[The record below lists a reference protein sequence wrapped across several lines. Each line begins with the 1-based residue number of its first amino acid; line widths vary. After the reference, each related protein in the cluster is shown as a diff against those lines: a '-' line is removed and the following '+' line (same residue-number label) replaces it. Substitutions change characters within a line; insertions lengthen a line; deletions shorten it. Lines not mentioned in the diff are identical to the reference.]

1 MDVLKFGGTSV
12 KDAKNI
18 SRVIDIVSNRDSR
31 QAVVVVSALGGITN
45 QLIEVATL
53 AENGQDSYKTLLTE
67 IETRHLDVIKALI
80 TVNRQSSVVAKVKI
94 QLNELEDLLRGMSLV
109 GEVSPRT
116 LDIVQSFG
124 ERLSSY
130 IIYEAFKE
138 RGFDVTHLDARQ
150 IIKTDSNFNNALVDF
165 DKTNALITQ
174 WFSSHKGLHI
184 IPGFIASNAENKTT
198 TLGRGGSDYTASI
211 LAAALNSSILEIWT
225 DVDGMMTADPR
236 KVPKAF
242 PVERVS
248 YSEAMELSHFGA
260 KVIYPP
266 TIVPAMAK
274 KIPIAIKNT
283 FNPSL
288 FGTLIK
294 DLVEDNTSSIRGIS
308 SIDDICLLTVEG
320 SGLVGVSGVAMR
332 VFRALAQEKINVI
345 LITQGSS
352 EHNITFAVL
361 PKEASKSKEI
371 LEKEF
376 ALERK
381 LNLVDPIRVDKE
393 LSIIA
398 VVGENM
404 KNTPGISAR
413 LFEALGR
420 NGISVVCTAQGAS
433 ELNISVV
440 IEKYHVRKGLNAIHE
455 AFFLDKKKR
464 LNLYVVGTG
473 TIGKTLLTQINEQMD
488 YLSNQT
494 NIDVRLVGLANSKRM
509 WFNEDGISLG
519 NWREELDLHGSRA
532 NLNEFIQKM
541 KDQNMRNAVFVDNT
555 ANATV
560 AATYADILDANIN
573 VVTPNKIANSG
584 TVKHYL
590 KLQQLA
596 LKKNVYFLY
605 ETNVGAG
612 LPIISTLKDMIHSGD
627 KILRIEAILSGTL
640 NYLFSS
646 ISEEKP
652 FSKVV
657 REAKELG
664 FTEPDPRLDLN
675 GMDVGRKVLILSREI
690 GHQLELSDVSIQNLM
705 STETQASE
713 TMDEFWQNLEK
724 YEDGRYAE
732 MISKAKDAGN
742 CLRYVA
748 TIENG
753 KVSTEVKEIPP
764 SHPFYTLE
772 GSDNMIKFTS
782 SRYKNNPLTV
792 KGPGAGAEVTAAG
805 VFADI
810 VRIINTP

>member
-1 MDVLKFGGTSV
+1 VNFEVTNSL
-12 KDAKNI
+12 I
-18 SRVIDIVSNRDSR
+18 S
-31 QAVVVVSALGGITN
+31 
-45 QLIEVATL
+45 
-53 AENGQDSYKTLLTE
+53 
-67 IETRHLDVIKALI
+67 
-80 TVNRQSSVVAKVKI
+80 
-94 QLNELEDLLRGMSLV
+94 
-109 GEVSPRT
+109 
-116 LDIVQSFG
+116 
-124 ERLSSY
+124 
-130 IIYEAFKE
+130 
-138 RGFDVTHLDARQ
+138 
-150 IIKTDSNFNNALVDF
+150 
-165 DKTNALITQ
+165 Q
-174 WFSSHKGLHI
+174 WFAANKGLHI
-184 IPGFIASNAENKTT
+184 VPGFIASNDEGKTT
-198 TLGRGGSDYTASI
+198 TLGRGGSDYTAAI
-211 LAAALNSSILEIWT
+211 FAAALNSPVLEIWT

-236 KVPKAF
+236 KVSKAF
-242 PVERVS
+242 PVEKVS

-274 KIPIAIKNT
+274 KIPILIKNT
-283 FNPSL
+283 FNPEA
-288 FGTLIK
+288 FGTLIT
-294 DLVEDNTSSIRGIS
+294 DSVDDSTAAIRGIS

-352 EHNITFAVL
+352 EHAITFAVL
-361 PKEASKSKEI
+361 PKEANRAKDA

-381 LNLVDPIRVDKE
+381 LNLVDPIRIDKQ

-440 IEKYHVRKGLNAIHE
+440 IESFHLRKGLNAVHE

-494 NIDVRLVGLANSKRM
+494 NIDVRLVGIANSKRM
-509 WFNEDGISLG
+509 WFNEEGISIS
-519 NWREELDLHGSRA
+519 NWQEELSLHGQKSDLKA
-532 NLNEFIQKM
+532 FIHKM
-541 KDQNMRNAVFVDNT
+541 KELNMRNSVFVDNS
-555 ANATV
+555 ANAEI
-560 AATYADILDANIN
+560 ASTYAEILESSIN

-584 TVKHYL
+584 SYANYK
-590 KLQQLA
+590 KLQDLA
-596 LKKNVYFLY
+596 FKKNVYFLY

-640 NYLFSS
+640 NYLFST
-646 ISEEKP
+646 ISPEKP

-657 REAKELG
+657 KQAKELG
-664 FTEPDPRLDLN
+664 YTEPDPRLDLN

-690 GHQLELSDVSIQNLM
+690 GLPLELSDVSIQNLM
-705 STETQASE
+705 SPETQASE
-713 TMDEFWQNLEK
+713 NMDEFWSNLEK
-724 YEDGRYAE
+724 FEDARYDELVA
-732 MISKAKDAGN
+732 KAQANGN

-753 KVSTEVKEIPP
+753 RVTTGVKEIEPA
-764 SHPFYTLE
+764 HPFFSLK

-782 SRYKNNPLTV
+782 SRYRTNPLTV

>member
-18 SRVIDIVSNRDSR
+18 SRIIEIISKRPSKNI
-31 QAVVVVSALGGITN
+31 VVVVSALGGITN
-45 QLIEVATL
+45 QLIDAAAL
-53 AENGQDSYKTLLTE
+53 AERGQETYKSHLAEVE
-67 IETRHLDVIKALI
+67 IRHLDVIKAMVR
-80 TVNRQSSVVAKVKI
+80 VNRQSSVVAKVKMM
-94 QLNELEDLLRGMSLV
+94 LNELEDLLRGMHLV
-109 GEVSPRT
+109 GEVTPRT

-138 RGFDVTHLDARQ
+138 KGFEVTHLDSRQ
-150 IIKTDSNFNNALVDF
+150 VIRTDSNFNNAIVDF
-165 DKTNALITQ
+165 DITNHLIQ
-174 WFSSHKGLHI
+174 DWFSTHKGLHI
-184 IPGFIASNAENKTT
+184 ASGFIGSNADGKTT

-211 LAAALNSSILEIWT
+211 FAAALNSSILEIWT

-236 KVPKAF
+236 KVSKAF
-242 PVERVS
+242 PVKHVS

-266 TIVPAMAK
+266 TIVPAMAQ
-274 KIPIAIKNT
+274 KIPILIKNT
-283 FNPSL
+283 FNPDSD
-288 FGTLIK
+288 GTLIT
-294 DLVEDNTSSIRGIS
+294 DFIEDKNSVIRGIS

-332 VFRALAQEKINVI
+332 VFRALAQEKINII

-352 EHNITFAVL
+352 EHAITFAVL
-361 PKEASKSKEI
+361 PKEAGKARDT

-381 LNLVDPIRVDKE
+381 LNLVEPIRVDQQ
-393 LSIIA
+393 LSVIA

-440 IEKYHVRKGLNAIHE
+440 IEKFHLRKGLNAVHE

-464 LNLYVVGTG
+464 LNLYIIGTG
-473 TIGKTLLTQINEQMD
+473 TIGSTLLTQISEQMD
-488 YLSNQT
+488 YLSYQI
-494 NIDVRLVGLANSKRM
+494 NIDVRLIGLSNSKKM
-509 WFNEDGISLG
+509 WFNEEGMSIT
-519 NWREELDLHGSRA
+519 NWKEELKLFGEPA
-532 NLNEFIQKM
+532 NTQDFIHKM
-541 KDQNMRNAVFVDNT
+541 KELNMRNSVFVDNT
-555 ANATV
+555 ANASI
-560 AATYADILDANIN
+560 ASLYEEILEANIN

-584 TVKHYL
+584 SYKNYL
-590 KLQQLA
+590 KLQELA
-596 LKKNVYFLY
+596 LKKNVYYLY

-640 NYLFSS
+640 NYLFST
-646 ISEEKP
+646 ISPEKP
-652 FSKVV
+652 FSSVV

-664 FTEPDPRLDLN
+664 YTEPDPRLDLN

-690 GHQLELSDVSIQNLM
+690 GMSLELSDVSIQNLM
-705 STETQASE
+705 STETQNST
-713 TMDEFWQNLEK
+713 TMEEFWENLEK
-724 YEDGRYAE
+724 YEDARYAE
-732 MISKAKDAGN
+732 LIAKAEANGN
-742 CLRYVA
+742 RLRYVA

-753 KVSTEVKEIPP
+753 VVTTGVKEIEP
-764 SHPFYTLE
+764 SHPFFALK

-782 SRYKNNPLTV
+782 SRYRKNPLTV

>member
-45 QLIEVATL
+45 QLIEAASL

-130 IIYEAFKE
+130 IIFEAFKE
-138 RGFDVTHLDARQ
+138 RGFEVTYLDARQ
-150 IIKTDSNFNNALVDF
+150 IIKTDSNYNNAIVDF
-165 DKTNALITQ
+165 DSTNALITQ

-184 IPGFIASNAENKTT
+184 VPGFIASNAENKTT

-236 KVPKAF
+236 KVSKAF
-242 PVERVS
+242 PVQRVS

-283 FNPSL
+283 FNPTA

-294 DLVEDNTSSIRGIS
+294 DSVDDNTSSIRGIS

-332 VFRALAQEKINVI
+332 VFRALAQEKVNVI

-352 EHNITFAVL
+352 EHAITFAVL
-361 PKEASKSKEI
+361 PKEASKSKDI

-381 LNLVDPIRVDKE
+381 LSLVEPIRVDKE

-413 LFEALGR
+413 LFESLGR

-440 IEKYHVRKGLNAIHE
+440 IEKFHVRKGLNSIHE

-509 WFNEDGISLG
+509 WFNEDGISIG

-532 NLNEFIQKM
+532 NLNEFIHKM
-541 KDQNMRNAVFVDNT
+541 KEQNMRNAVFVDNT

-560 AATYADILDANIN
+560 AATYADILDGNIN

-584 TVKHYL
+584 TYKHYL

-646 ISEEKP
+646 ISEAKP

-657 REAKELG
+657 KEAKDLG

-690 GHQLELSDVSIQNLM
+690 GHQLELSDVSIENLM
-705 STETQASE
+705 SSETQASE
-713 TMDEFWQNLEK
+713 TMEEFWKNLEK
-724 YEDGRYAE
+724 HEDGRYAE
-732 MISKAKDAGN
+732 MIAKAKAAGN

-753 KVSTEVKEIPP
+753 KVSTGVKEIPP
-764 SHPFYTLE
+764 SHPFYSLE

>member
-532 NLNEFIQKM
+532 NLN
-541 KDQNMRNAVFVDNT
+541 
-555 ANATV
+555 
-560 AATYADILDANIN
+560 
-573 VVTPNKIANSG
+573 
-584 TVKHYL
+584 
-590 KLQQLA
+590 
-596 LKKNVYFLY
+596 
-605 ETNVGAG
+605 
-612 LPIISTLKDMIHSGD
+612 
-627 KILRIEAILSGTL
+627 
-640 NYLFSS
+640 
-646 ISEEKP
+646 
-652 FSKVV
+652 
-657 REAKELG
+657 
-664 FTEPDPRLDLN
+664 
-675 GMDVGRKVLILSREI
+675 
-690 GHQLELSDVSIQNLM
+690 
-705 STETQASE
+705 
-713 TMDEFWQNLEK
+713 
-724 YEDGRYAE
+724 
-732 MISKAKDAGN
+732 
-742 CLRYVA
+742 
-748 TIENG
+748 
-753 KVSTEVKEIPP
+753 
-764 SHPFYTLE
+764 
-772 GSDNMIKFTS
+772 
-782 SRYKNNPLTV
+782 
-792 KGPGAGAEVTAAG
+792 
-805 VFADI
+805 
-810 VRIINTP
+810 